1 MSEKVVITGAS
12 SGIGAALAWQ
22 YAAKGCDIALCARRE
37 DKLQQ
42 LCEQLQNQYPHQQFI
57 YECLDV
63 AQLDTVADVFGRLKS
78 RLGQL
83 DIVIANA
90 GITDVR
96 PTGNGQLDKDIRII
110 NTNLLGAIATIDA
123 AVAIFREQK
132 KGHLV
137 GISSFSAFRGIPG
150 SAAYSSS
157 KAALTNY
164 LQAVGTE
171 LFTKNIKVTCIHPG
185 FINTDISDNME
196 KFPFVIEADKAAKA
210 MIKAIAKGKKDV
222 TVPSWPWAILKG
234 VMPKLPDSVISKVF

>member
-22 YAAKGCDIALCARRE
+22 YAAKGCDIALCARRQ

-42 LCEQLQNQYPHQQFI
+42 LCEQLQKQYPHQQFI
-57 YECLDV
+57 HESLDV

-96 PTGNGQLDKDIRII
+96 ATGNGQLDKDIRII

-171 LFTKNIKVTCIHPG
+171 LFRKNIKVTCIHPG

-196 KFPFVIEADKAAKA
+196 KFPFVIEADKAASA
-210 MIKAIAKGKKDV
+210 MVKAINKGKKNV

-234 VMPKLPDSVISKVF
+234 VMPKLPDAIISKVF